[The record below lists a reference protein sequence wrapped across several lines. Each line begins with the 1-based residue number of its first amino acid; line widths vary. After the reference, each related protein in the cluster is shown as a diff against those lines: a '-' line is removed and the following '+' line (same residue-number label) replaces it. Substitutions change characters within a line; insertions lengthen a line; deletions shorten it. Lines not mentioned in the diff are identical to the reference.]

1 MDFGIAVSSLSI
13 LRYICEQITL
23 VPLSVM
29 SRILFFHEMACS
41 CVYLIE
47 KAPWLKRKANKTLS
61 RYENGSWKDISME
74 DLPQL
79 GKIEAQV
86 WLILYN
92 ILLEPECR
100 KKYDYHEHNKSI
112 VLRVGF
118 ISFIHF

>member
-1 MDFGIAVSSLSI
+1 
-13 LRYICEQITL
+13 
-23 VPLSVM
+23 
-29 SRILFFHEMACS
+29 MACS